1 MRLYESLLETC
12 LNKAWEYQTLA
23 LENPSVACMV
33 LDKHHEILSLETHK
47 KAKTPHAEVLAAKSA
62 LKILR
67 PHLKNDL
74 EKLEDPKT
82 LSDFLKTHHN
92 SAFTDCVFLI
102 TLEPCNSYGKTPACS
117 ELLEI
122 LKPKRVVI
130 ATEENEAKKGGLAR
144 LQKARIETIICRNL
158 ENKAKDLL
166 LPFRVMEQKGRFNLF
181 KLALRMNGD
190 YHHGKITGQKSVIFT
205 HNQRAICDTL
215 IISGKT
221 IRTDNPLLDTRFC
234 DSFYHNKNPNIAIL
248 SKHSINPHSK
258 VFSAPN
264 RLVNTFHDP
273 KDLPLEKGFNF
284 IEGGWEL
291 FESLRDKIDA
301 LLLHSHASMISEAFS
316 ALALKTPFKGRLLHA
331 QILENEALLW
341 IENS

>member
-1 MRLYESLLETC
+1 MRLYESLLEIC

-33 LDKHHEILSLETHK
+33 LDKNHEILSLETHK
-47 KAKTPHAEVLAAKSA
+47 KAKTPHAEVLAAQSA

-67 PHLKNDL
+67 PSLKNDL

-82 LSDFLKTHHN
+82 LSDFLKTHHDN
-92 SAFTDCVFLI
+92 AFTDCVFLI

-117 ELLEI
+117 GLLEI

-130 ATEENEAKKGGLAR
+130 AAEENEAKKGGLTR
-144 LQKARIETIICRNL
+144 LQKAHIETMICRNL

-166 LPFRVMEQKGRFNLF
+166 LPFRIMEQKGRFNLF

-190 YHHGKITGQKSVIFT
+190 YYHGKITGQKSVIFT

-221 IRTDNPLLDTRFC
+221 IRTDNPLLDARFC

-248 SKHSINPHSK
+248 SKHSISPHSK
-258 VFSAPN
+258 VFSTPN

-291 FESLRDKIDA
+291 FESLRDKTDA

-316 ALALKTPFKGRLLHA
+316 AFALKTPFKGRLLHV

>member
-33 LDKHHEILSLETHK
+33 LDKNHEILSLETHK
-47 KAKTPHAEVLAAKSA
+47 KAKTPHAEVLATKSA

-67 PHLKNDL
+67 PHLKSDL
-74 EKLEDPKT
+74 EKLEDPKI
-82 LSDFLKTHHN
+82 LSDFLKTRHDN
-92 SAFTDCVFLI
+92 AFTDCVFLI

-130 ATEENEAKKGGLAR
+130 AAEENEAKKGGLAR
-144 LQKARIETIICRNL
+144 LQKARIETIICHNL
-158 ENKAKDLL
+158 ENKAKNLL

-190 YHHGKITGQKSVIFT
+190 YYHGKITGQKSVIFT
-205 HNQRAICDTL
+205 HNQRAVCDTL

-248 SKHSINPHSK
+248 SKRSINPHSK
-258 VFSAPN
+258 VFSVPN
-264 RLVNTFHDP
+264 RLVNTFNNH

-284 IEGGWEL
+284 IEGGWGL

-301 LLLHSHASMISEAFS
+301 LLLHSHASMIGEAFNT
-316 ALALKTPFKGRLLHA
+316 LALKTPFKGRLLHA

>member
-1 MRLYESLLETC
+1 MRLYESLLEMC

-33 LDKHHEILSLETHK
+33 LDKNHEILSLETHK
-47 KAKTPHAEVLAAKSA
+47 KAKTPHAEVLAAQSA

-67 PHLKNDL
+67 PHLKSDL
-74 EKLEDPKT
+74 ETLEDPKI
-82 LSDFLKTHHN
+82 LSDFLKMRHDN
-92 SAFTDCVFLI
+92 AFKDCVFLI

-130 ATEENEAKKGGLAR
+130 AAEENEAKKGGLAR
-144 LQKARIETIICRNL
+144 LKKARIETIICRNL

-221 IRTDNPLLDTRFC
+221 IRTDNPLLDARFC
-234 DSFYHNKNPNIAIL
+234 DRFYQHKNPNIAIL

-258 VFSAPN
+258 VFSVPN
-264 RLVNTFHDP
+264 RLVNIFNNP

-284 IEGGWEL
+284 IEGGWGL

-301 LLLHSHASMISEAFS
+301 LLLHSHASMISEAFNT
-316 ALALKTPFKGRLLHA
+316 LALKTPFKGRLLHA

>member
-1 MRLYESLLETC
+1 MRLYESLLEIC

-33 LDKHHEILSLETHK
+33 LDKNHEILSLETHK

-67 PHLKNDL
+67 PSLKNDL

-82 LSDFLKTHHN
+82 LSDFLKKHHN
-92 SAFTDCVFLI
+92 NAFTDCVFLI

-130 ATEENEAKKGGLAR
+130 AAEENEAKKGGLAR
-144 LQKARIETIICRNL
+144 LQKARIETIICHNL

-166 LPFRVMEQKGRFNLF
+166 LPFRIMEQKGRFNLF

-190 YHHGKITGQKSVIFT
+190 YYHGKITGQKSVIFT

-221 IRTDNPLLDTRFC
+221 IRTDNPLLDARFC
-234 DSFYHNKNPNIAIL
+234 DSFYQNKNPNIAIL
-248 SKHSINPHSK
+248 SKRSINPHSK

-264 RLVNTFHDP
+264 RLVNAFHDP

-301 LLLHSHASMISEAFS
+301 LLLHSHASMIGEAFN
-316 ALALKTPFKGRLLHA
+316 AFALKTPFKGRLLHV

>member
-1 MRLYESLLETC
+1 MRLYESLLEMC

-33 LDKHHEILSLETHK
+33 LDKNHEILSLETHK
-47 KAKTPHAEVLAAKSA
+47 KAKTPHAEVLAAQSA

-67 PHLKNDL
+67 PSLKNDL

-82 LSDFLKTHHN
+82 LSDFLKTRHDN
-92 SAFTDCVFLI
+92 AFTDCVFLI

-144 LQKARIETIICRNL
+144 LQKARIETMICHNL

-205 HNQRAICDTL
+205 HNQRAVCDTL

-221 IRTDNPLLDTRFC
+221 IRTDNPLLDSRFC

-248 SKHSINPHSK
+248 SKHSISPHSK
-258 VFSAPN
+258 VFSVPN
-264 RLVNTFHDP
+264 RLVNIFNNP

-284 IEGGWEL
+284 IEGGWGL

-316 ALALKTPFKGRLLHA
+316 TLALKTPFKGRLLHA

>member
-1 MRLYESLLETC
+1 MRLYESLLEMC

-47 KAKTPHAEVLAAKSA
+47 KAKTPHAEVLAAQSA

-67 PHLKNDL
+67 PSLKNDL

-82 LSDFLKTHHN
+82 LSDFLKTRHDN
-92 SAFTDCVFLI
+92 AFTDCVFLI

-144 LQKARIETIICRNL
+144 LQKARIETMICHNL

-190 YHHGKITGQKSVIFT
+190 YYHGKITGQKSVIFT
-205 HNQRAICDTL
+205 HNQRAICNTL

-221 IRTDNPLLDTRFC
+221 IRTDNPLLDSRFC

-248 SKHSINPHSK
+248 SKHSISPHSK

-264 RLVNTFHDP
+264 RLVNIFNNP

-284 IEGGWEL
+284 IEGGWGL

-316 ALALKTPFKGRLLHA
+316 AFALKTPFKGRLLHV

>member
-1 MRLYESLLETC
+1 MRLYESLLEMC

-33 LDKHHEILSLETHK
+33 LDKNHEILSLETHK
-47 KAKTPHAEVLAAKSA
+47 KAKTPHAEVLAAQSA

-67 PHLKNDL
+67 PSLKNDL

-82 LSDFLKTHHN
+82 LSDFLKTHHDN
-92 SAFTDCVFLI
+92 AFTDCVFLI

-144 LQKARIETIICRNL
+144 LQKAHIETMICHNL

-190 YHHGKITGQKSVIFT
+190 YYHGKITGQKSVIFT
-205 HNQRAICDTL
+205 HNQRAVCDTL

-221 IRTDNPLLDTRFC
+221 IRTDNPLLDARFC

-248 SKHSINPHSK
+248 SKRSISPNSK
-258 VFSAPN
+258 VFFVPN
-264 RLVNTFHDP
+264 RLVNIFNNP

-284 IEGGWEL
+284 IEGGWGL
-291 FESLRDKIDA
+291 FESLRDKIDV

-316 ALALKTPFKGRLLHA
+316 AFALKTPFKGRLLHV

>member
-1 MRLYESLLETC
+1 MRLYESLLEMC

-82 LSDFLKTHHN
+82 LSDFLKTRHDN
-92 SAFTDCVFLI
+92 AFKDCVFLI

-130 ATEENEAKKGGLAR
+130 AAEENEAKKGGLAR
-144 LQKARIETIICRNL
+144 LKKAHVEAFICHNL

-190 YHHGKITGQKSVIFT
+190 YYHGKITGQKSVIFT

-221 IRTDNPLLDTRFC
+221 IRTDNPLLDSRFC

-248 SKHSINPHSK
+248 SKHSIDPHSK
-258 VFSAPN
+258 VFSVPN
-264 RLVNTFHDP
+264 RLVNIFNNP

-284 IEGGWEL
+284 IEGGWGL
-291 FESLRDKIDA
+291 FESLRDKIDV
-301 LLLHSHASMISEAFS
+301 LLLHSHASMISEAFNT
-316 ALALKTPFKGRLLHA
+316 LALKTPFEGRLLHA

>member
-1 MRLYESLLETC
+1 MRLYESLLEMC

-33 LDKHHEILSLETHK
+33 LDKNHEILSLETHK

-67 PHLKNDL
+67 PSLKSDL

-82 LSDFLKTHHN
+82 LSDFLKTRHDN
-92 SAFTDCVFLI
+92 AFTDCVFLI

-130 ATEENEAKKGGLAR
+130 AAEENEAKKGGLAR
-144 LQKARIETIICRNL
+144 LQKARIETIICHNL

-166 LPFRVMEQKGRFNLF
+166 LPFRIMEQKGRFNLF

-190 YHHGKITGQKSVIFT
+190 YYHGKITGQKSVIFT

-221 IRTDNPLLDTRFC
+221 IRTDDPLLDVRFC
-234 DSFYHNKNPNIAIL
+234 DRFYHNKNPNIAIL
-248 SKHSINPHSK
+248 SKRSINPNSK

-264 RLVNTFHDP
+264 RLVNTFNNP

-284 IEGGWEL
+284 IEGGWGL
-291 FESLRDKIDA
+291 FESLRDKIDV

-316 ALALKTPFKGRLLHA
+316 TLALKTPFKGRLLHA

>member
-1 MRLYESLLETC
+1 MRLYESLLEIC

-82 LSDFLKTHHN
+82 LSDFLKTRHN
-92 SAFTDCVFLI
+92 NAFTDCVFLI

-117 ELLEI
+117 ELLEV
-122 LKPKRVVI
+122 LKPKRVII
-130 ATEENEAKKGGLAR
+130 AAEENEAKKGGLAR
-144 LQKARIETIICRNL
+144 LQKAHIETMICHNL
-158 ENKAKDLL
+158 ESKAKDLL

-190 YHHGKITGQKSVIFT
+190 YYHGKITGQKSVIFT
-205 HNQRAICDTL
+205 HNQRAVCDTL

-221 IRTDNPLLDTRFC
+221 IRTDNPLLDARFC

-248 SKHSINPHSK
+248 SKRSINPNSK
-258 VFSAPN
+258 VFFAPN
-264 RLVNTFHDP
+264 RLVNIFNNP

-284 IEGGWEL
+284 IEGGWGL
-291 FESLRDKIDA
+291 FESLMDKIDA
-301 LLLHSHASMISEAFS
+301 LLLHSHASMINEAFNT
-316 ALALKTPFKGRLLHA
+316 LALKTPFKGRLLHA
-331 QILENEALLW
+331 QTLENEALLW

>member
-1 MRLYESLLETC
+1 MRLYESLLEIC

-33 LDKHHEILSLETHK
+33 LDKNHEILSLETHK
-47 KAKTPHAEVLAAKSA
+47 KAKTPHAEVLAAQSA

-74 EKLEDPKT
+74 EKLEDPKI
-82 LSDFLKTHHN
+82 LSDFLKTRHN
-92 SAFTDCVFLI
+92 NAFTDCVFLI

-144 LQKARIETIICRNL
+144 LQKAHIETMICDDL

-190 YHHGKITGQKSVIFT
+190 YYHGKITGQKSVIFT
-205 HNQRAICDTL
+205 HNQRAVCDTL

-221 IRTDNPLLDTRFC
+221 IRTDNPLLDARFC

-248 SKHSINPHSK
+248 SKHSISPSSK
-258 VFSAPN
+258 VFFAPN
-264 RLVNTFHDP
+264 RLVNIFNNP

-284 IEGGWEL
+284 IEGGWGL
-291 FESLRDKIDA
+291 FESLRDKIDV
-301 LLLHSHASMISEAFS
+301 LLLHSHASMIGEAFS
-316 ALALKTPFKGRLLHA
+316 VIALKTPFKGRLLHA

>member
-1 MRLYESLLETC
+1 MRLYESLLEIC
-12 LNKAWEYQTLA
+12 LNKAWECQTLA

-33 LDKHHEILSLETHK
+33 LDKNHEILSLETHK
-47 KAKTPHAEVLAAKSA
+47 KAKTPHAEVLATKSA

-67 PHLKNDL
+67 PSLKSDL
-74 EKLEDPKT
+74 EKLEDPKI
-82 LSDFLKTHHN
+82 LSDFLKTRHDN
-92 SAFTDCVFLI
+92 AFTDCVFLI

-117 ELLEI
+117 GLLEV

-130 ATEENEAKKGGLAR
+130 AAEENEAKKGGLAR
-144 LQKARIETIICRNL
+144 LQKAHIETIICHNL

-190 YHHGKITGQKSVIFT
+190 YYHGKITGQKSVIFT

-221 IRTDNPLLDTRFC
+221 IRTDNPLLDARFC
-234 DSFYHNKNPNIAIL
+234 DSFYRNKNPNIAIL
-248 SKHSINPHSK
+248 SKRSISPHSK

-264 RLVNTFHDP
+264 RLVNIFNNP
-273 KDLPLEKGFNF
+273 KDLSLERGFNF
-284 IEGGWEL
+284 IEGGWGL

-301 LLLHSHASMISEAFS
+301 LLLHSHASMISEAFNT
-316 ALALKTPFKGRLLHA
+316 LALKTPFKGRLLHA

>member
-1 MRLYESLLETC
+1 MRLYESLLEMC

-23 LENPSVACMV
+23 LENPSVTCMV

-67 PHLKNDL
+67 PSLKNDL

-82 LSDFLKTHHN
+82 LSDFLKTRHDN
-92 SAFTDCVFLI
+92 AFTDCVFLI

-117 ELLEI
+117 GLLEI

-144 LQKARIETIICRNL
+144 LQKARIETMICHNL

-190 YHHGKITGQKSVIFT
+190 YYHGKITGQKSVIFT

-221 IRTDNPLLDTRFC
+221 IRTDNPLLDSRFC

-248 SKHSINPHSK
+248 SKRSISPNSK
-258 VFSAPN
+258 VFFAPN
-264 RLVNTFHDP
+264 RLVNIFNNP

-284 IEGGWEL
+284 IEGGWGL

-301 LLLHSHASMISEAFS
+301 LLLHSHASMISEAFNT
-316 ALALKTPFKGRLLHA
+316 LALKTPFKGRLLHA

>member
-1 MRLYESLLETC
+1 MRLYENLLEMC

-33 LDKHHEILSLETHK
+33 LDKNHEILSLETHK

-67 PHLKNDL
+67 PSLKNDL

-82 LSDFLKTHHN
+82 LSDFLKTRHDN
-92 SAFTDCVFLI
+92 AFTDCVFLI

-130 ATEENEAKKGGLAR
+130 AAEENEAKKGGLAR
-144 LQKARIETIICRNL
+144 LQKAHIETMICCNL

-221 IRTDNPLLDTRFC
+221 IRTDNPLLDARFC

-248 SKHSINPHSK
+248 SKRSISPSSK
-258 VFSAPN
+258 VFFAPN

-273 KDLPLEKGFNF
+273 KDLPLDKGFNF
-284 IEGGWEL
+284 IEGGWGL

-301 LLLHSHASMISEAFS
+301 LLLHSHASMIGEAFS
-316 ALALKTPFKGRLLHA
+316 VIALKTPFKGRLLHA

>member
-1 MRLYESLLETC
+1 MRLYESLLEMC
-12 LNKAWEYQTLA
+12 LNKAWECQTLA

-33 LDKHHEILSLETHK
+33 LDKNHEILSLETHK
-47 KAKTPHAEVLAAKSA
+47 KAKTPHAEVLAAQSA
-62 LKILR
+62 LRILR

-82 LSDFLKTHHN
+82 LSDFLKTRHDN
-92 SAFTDCVFLI
+92 AFTDCVFLI

-130 ATEENEAKKGGLAR
+130 AAEENEAKKGGLAR

-221 IRTDNPLLDTRFC
+221 IRTDNPLLDSRFC
-234 DSFYHNKNPNIAIL
+234 NSFYQHKNPNIAIL
-248 SKHSINPHSK
+248 SKHSISPHSK
-258 VFSAPN
+258 VFSTPN
-264 RLVNTFHDP
+264 RLVNIFNNS

-284 IEGGWEL
+284 IEGGWGL
-291 FESLRDKIDA
+291 FESLRDKIDV

-316 ALALKTPFKGRLLHA
+316 AFALKTPFKGRLLHA

>member
-1 MRLYESLLETC
+1 MRLYESLLEMC

-67 PHLKNDL
+67 PSLKNDL

-92 SAFTDCVFLI
+92 NAFTDCVFLI

-130 ATEENEAKKGGLAR
+130 AAEENEAKKGGLAR
-144 LQKARIETIICRNL
+144 LQKARIETIICHNL

-205 HNQRAICDTL
+205 HNQRAICNTL

-221 IRTDNPLLDTRFC
+221 IRTDNPLLDARFC
-234 DSFYHNKNPNIAIL
+234 DSLYQNKNPNIAIL
-248 SKHSINPHSK
+248 SKRSINPHSK

-284 IEGGWEL
+284 IEGGWGL
-291 FESLRDKIDA
+291 FESLRDKIDV

-316 ALALKTPFKGRLLHA
+316 TLALKTPFKGRLLHA
-331 QILENEALLW
+331 QTLENEALLW

>member
-1 MRLYESLLETC
+1 MRLYESLLEIC

-74 EKLEDPKT
+74 EKLEDPKI
-82 LSDFLKTHHN
+82 LSDFLKKHHN
-92 SAFTDCVFLI
+92 NAFKDCVFLI

-117 ELLEI
+117 ELLEV
-122 LKPKRVVI
+122 LKPKRVII
-130 ATEENEAKKGGLAR
+130 AAEENEAKKGGLAR
-144 LQKARIETIICRNL
+144 LQKAHIETMICHNL
-158 ENKAKDLL
+158 ESKAKDLL

-190 YHHGKITGQKSVIFT
+190 YYHGKITGPKSVIFT

-221 IRTDNPLLDTRFC
+221 IRTDNPLLDSRFC

-248 SKHSINPHSK
+248 SKHSISPHSK
-258 VFSAPN
+258 VFFAPN
-264 RLVNTFHDP
+264 RLVNIFNNP

-284 IEGGWEL
+284 IEGGWGL
-291 FESLRDKIDA
+291 FESLRDKIDV
-301 LLLHSHASMISEAFS
+301 LLLHSHASMIGEAFS
-316 ALALKTPFKGRLLHA
+316 TLALKTPFKGRLLHA

>member
-33 LDKHHEILSLETHK
+33 LDKNHEILSLETHK

-82 LSDFLKTHHN
+82 LSDFLKTRHDN
-92 SAFTDCVFLI
+92 AFTDCVFLI

-190 YHHGKITGQKSVIFT
+190 YYHGKITGQKSVIFT
-205 HNQRAICDTL
+205 HNQRAICNTL

-221 IRTDNPLLDTRFC
+221 IRTDNSLLDSRFC

-248 SKHSINPHSK
+248 SKHSISPHSK

-264 RLVNTFHDP
+264 RLVNIFNNP

-284 IEGGWEL
+284 IEGGWGL

-301 LLLHSHASMISEAFS
+301 LLLHSHASMISEAFN
-316 ALALKTPFKGRLLHA
+316 AFALKTPFKGRLLHV

>member
-1 MRLYESLLETC
+1 MRLYESLLEMC

-33 LDKHHEILSLETHK
+33 LDKNHEILSLETHK

-74 EKLEDPKT
+74 ETLEDPKI
-82 LSDFLKTHHN
+82 LSDFLKTRHDN
-92 SAFTDCVFLI
+92 AFTDCVFLI

-117 ELLEI
+117 ELLEV
-122 LKPKRVVI
+122 LKPKRVII
-130 ATEENEAKKGGLAR
+130 AAEENEAKKGGLAR
-144 LQKARIETIICRNL
+144 LQKARIETMICRNL

-166 LPFRVMEQKGRFNLF
+166 LPFRVMGQKGRFNLF

-190 YHHGKITGQKSVIFT
+190 YHHGKITGPKSVIFT

-221 IRTDNPLLDTRFC
+221 IRTDNPLLDARFC

-248 SKHSINPHSK
+248 SKRSINPNSK
-258 VFSAPN
+258 VFFAPN
-264 RLVNTFHDP
+264 RLVNIFNNP

-291 FESLRDKIDA
+291 FESLRDKIDV
-301 LLLHSHASMISEAFS
+301 LLLHSHASMISEAFNT
-316 ALALKTPFKGRLLHA
+316 LALKTPFKGRLLHA

>member
-1 MRLYESLLETC
+1 MRLYESLLEMC

-47 KAKTPHAEVLAAKSA
+47 KAKTPHAEVLAAKST

-67 PHLKNDL
+67 PSLKNDL

-92 SAFTDCVFLI
+92 NAFTDCVFLI

-130 ATEENEAKKGGLAR
+130 AAEENEAKKGGLAR
-144 LQKARIETIICRNL
+144 LQKSRIETIICHNL

-205 HNQRAICDTL
+205 HNQRAICNTL
-215 IISGKT
+215 ITSGKT
-221 IRTDNPLLDTRFC
+221 IRTDNPLLDARFC
-234 DSFYHNKNPNIAIL
+234 DSFYQNKNPNIAIL
-248 SKHSINPHSK
+248 SKRSISPHSK

-284 IEGGWEL
+284 IEGGWGL
-291 FESLRDKIDA
+291 FESLRDKIDI
-301 LLLHSHASMISEAFS
+301 LLLHSHASMISEAFNT
-316 ALALKTPFKGRLLHA
+316 LALKTPFKGRLLHA

>member
-1 MRLYESLLETC
+1 MRLYESLLEMC

-47 KAKTPHAEVLAAKSA
+47 KAKTPHAEVLAAQSA

-67 PHLKNDL
+67 PSLKNDL
-74 EKLEDPKT
+74 EKLEDPKM
-82 LSDFLKTHHN
+82 LSDFLKKHHN
-92 SAFTDCVFLI
+92 NAFTDCVFLI

-130 ATEENEAKKGGLAR
+130 AAEENEAKKGGLAR
-144 LQKARIETIICRNL
+144 LQKARIETIICHNL

-166 LPFRVMEQKGRFNLF
+166 LPFRIMEQKGRFNLF

-221 IRTDNPLLDTRFC
+221 IRTDNPLLDARFC

-248 SKHSINPHSK
+248 SKRLINPHSK

-284 IEGGWEL
+284 IEGGWGL

-301 LLLHSHASMISEAFS
+301 LLLHSHASMIGEAFN

>member
-1 MRLYESLLETC
+1 MRLYESLLEIC
-12 LNKAWEYQTLA
+12 LNKAWEHQTLA

-33 LDKHHEILSLETHK
+33 LDKNHEILSLETHK

-82 LSDFLKTHHN
+82 LSDFLKTHHDN
-92 SAFTDCVFLI
+92 AFKDCVFLI

-144 LQKARIETIICRNL
+144 LKKACIETIICHNL

-166 LPFRVMEQKGRFNLF
+166 LPFRIMEQKGCFNLF

-190 YHHGKITGQKSVIFT
+190 YHHGKITGQKSVVFT

-221 IRTDNPLLDTRFC
+221 IRTDNPLLDARFC
-234 DSFYHNKNPNIAIL
+234 DSFYQNKNPNIAIL
-248 SKHSINPHSK
+248 SKRSINPHSK

-301 LLLHSHASMISEAFS
+301 LLLHSHASMIGEAFS
-316 ALALKTPFKGRLLHA
+316 AFALKTPFKGRLLHA

>member
-1 MRLYESLLETC
+1 MRLYESLLEIC

-33 LDKHHEILSLETHK
+33 LDKNHEILSLETHK

-62 LKILR
+62 LRILR

-82 LSDFLKTHHN
+82 LSDFLKTRHDN
-92 SAFTDCVFLI
+92 AFTDCVFLI

-130 ATEENEAKKGGLAR
+130 AAEENEAKKGGLAR

-221 IRTDNPLLDTRFC
+221 IRTDNPLLDARFC
-234 DSFYHNKNPNIAIL
+234 DRFYHNKNPNIAIL
-248 SKHSINPHSK
+248 SKRSINPHSK

-284 IEGGWEL
+284 IEGGWGL

-301 LLLHSHASMISEAFS
+301 LLLHSHASMINEAFS
-316 ALALKTPFKGRLLHA
+316 VFALKTPFKGRLLHA
-331 QILENEALLW
+331 QTLENEALLW

>member
-1 MRLYESLLETC
+1 MRLYESLLEMC

-33 LDKHHEILSLETHK
+33 LDRNHEILSLETHK
-47 KAKTPHAEVLAAKSA
+47 KAKTPHAEVLAAQSA

-67 PHLKNDL
+67 PSLKNDL

-82 LSDFLKTHHN
+82 LSDFLKTHHDN
-92 SAFTDCVFLI
+92 AFTDCVFLI

-117 ELLEI
+117 GLLEI

-130 ATEENEAKKGGLAR
+130 AAEENEAKKGGLAR
-144 LQKARIETIICRNL
+144 LKKARIETIICHNL

-166 LPFRVMEQKGRFNLF
+166 LPFRIMEQRGRFNLF

-221 IRTDNPLLDTRFC
+221 IRTDNPLLDARFC
-234 DSFYHNKNPNIAIL
+234 DRFYQHKNPNIAIL
-248 SKHSINPHSK
+248 SKRPINPHSK
-258 VFSAPN
+258 VFSVPN

-301 LLLHSHASMISEAFS
+301 LLLHSHASMISEAFN

>member
-1 MRLYESLLETC
+1 MRLYESLLEIC
-12 LNKAWEYQTLA
+12 LNKAWEHQTLA

-33 LDKHHEILSLETHK
+33 LDKNHEILSLETHK
-47 KAKTPHAEVLAAKSA
+47 KAKTPHAEVLAAQSA

-67 PHLKNDL
+67 PGLKNDL

-82 LSDFLKTHHN
+82 LSDFLKTHHDN
-92 SAFTDCVFLI
+92 AFKDCVFLI

-117 ELLEI
+117 GLLEI

-144 LQKARIETIICRNL
+144 LQKARIDGVVCESL

-166 LPFRVMEQKGRFNLF
+166 LPFRIMEQKGRFNLF

-190 YHHGKITGQKSVIFT
+190 YCHGKITGQKSVVFT

-215 IISGKT
+215 IVSGKT
-221 IRTDNPLLDTRFC
+221 IRTDNPLLDARFC
-234 DSFYHNKNPNIAIL
+234 DSFYQNKNPNIAIL
-248 SKHSINPHSK
+248 SKRSIDPNSK

-264 RLVNTFHDP
+264 RLVNAFCDP

-316 ALALKTPFKGRLLHA
+316 AFALKTPFKGRLLHA
-331 QILENEALLW
+331 RILENEALLW

>member
-1 MRLYESLLETC
+1 MRLYESLLEIC

-47 KAKTPHAEVLAAKSA
+47 KAKTPHAEVLAAQSA
-62 LKILR
+62 LRILR

-74 EKLEDPKT
+74 EKLEDPKI
-82 LSDFLKTHHN
+82 LSDFLKTRHDN
-92 SAFTDCVFLI
+92 AFTDCVFLI

-144 LQKARIETIICRNL
+144 LQKARIETIICHNL

-221 IRTDNPLLDTRFC
+221 IRTDNPLLDARFC

-248 SKHSINPHSK
+248 SKRSISPDSK
-258 VFSAPN
+258 VFSVPN
-264 RLVNTFHDP
+264 RLVNAFNNP

-284 IEGGWEL
+284 IEGGWGL
-291 FESLRDKIDA
+291 FESLRDKIDV

-316 ALALKTPFKGRLLHA
+316 TLALKTPFKGRLLHA

>member
-1 MRLYESLLETC
+1 MRLYESLLEIC
-12 LNKAWEYQTLA
+12 LNKAWECQTLA

-33 LDKHHEILSLETHK
+33 LDKNHEILSLETHK

-82 LSDFLKTHHN
+82 LSDFLKTRHDN
-92 SAFTDCVFLI
+92 AFTDCVFLI

-144 LQKARIETIICRNL
+144 LQKARIETMICHNL

-205 HNQRAICDTL
+205 HNQRAVCDTL

-221 IRTDNPLLDTRFC
+221 IRTDNPLLDARFC

-248 SKHSINPHSK
+248 SKHSISPHSK

-264 RLVNTFHDP
+264 RLVNIFNNP

-284 IEGGWEL
+284 IEGGWGL

-316 ALALKTPFKGRLLHA
+316 AFALKTPFKGRLLHV

>member
-1 MRLYESLLETC
+1 MRLYESLLEMC
-12 LNKAWEYQTLA
+12 LNKAWEHQTLA

-33 LDKHHEILSLETHK
+33 LDKHHEILSLEAHK

-67 PHLKNDL
+67 PHLKNNL
-74 EKLEDPKT
+74 EKLEDPKI
-82 LSDFLKTHHN
+82 LSDFLKTRHDN
-92 SAFTDCVFLI
+92 AFKDCVFLI

-122 LKPKRVVI
+122 LKPKRVII
-130 ATEENEAKKGGLAR
+130 AAEENEAKKGGLAR
-144 LQKARIETIICRNL
+144 LQKAHIETIICHNL

-205 HNQRAICDTL
+205 HNQRAVCDTL

-221 IRTDNPLLDTRFC
+221 IRTDNPLLDARFC

-248 SKHSINPHSK
+248 SKHSISPHSK
-258 VFSAPN
+258 VFFVPN
-264 RLVNTFHDP
+264 RLVNIFNNP

-284 IEGGWEL
+284 IEGGWGL
-291 FESLRDKIDA
+291 FEGLRDKIDA
-301 LLLHSHASMISEAFS
+301 LLLHSHASMISEAFNT
-316 ALALKTPFKGRLLHA
+316 LALKTPFKGRLLHA

>member
-1 MRLYESLLETC
+1 MRLYESLLEMC

-33 LDKHHEILSLETHK
+33 LDKNHEILSLETHK
-47 KAKTPHAEVLAAKSA
+47 KAKTPHAEVLAAQSA

-67 PHLKNDL
+67 PSLKNDL

-82 LSDFLKTHHN
+82 LSDFLKKHHDN
-92 SAFTDCVFLI
+92 AFTDCVFLI

-117 ELLEI
+117 GLLEI
-122 LKPKRVVI
+122 LKPQRVVI

-144 LQKARIETIICRNL
+144 LQKARIETIICHNL

-166 LPFRVMEQKGRFNLF
+166 LPFRIMEQKGRFNLF

-190 YHHGKITGQKSVIFT
+190 YYHGKITGQKSVVFT

-215 IISGKT
+215 IVSGKT
-221 IRTDNPLLDTRFC
+221 IRTDNPLLDARFC
-234 DSFYHNKNPNIAIL
+234 DRFYQHKNPNIAIL
-248 SKHSINPHSK
+248 SKRSINPHSK
-258 VFSAPN
+258 VFSVPN
-264 RLVNTFHDP
+264 RLVNTFHNP

-291 FESLRDKIDA
+291 FESLRDKTDA
-301 LLLHSHASMISEAFS
+301 LLLHSHASMIGEAFS

>member
-1 MRLYESLLETC
+1 MRLYESLLEMC

-47 KAKTPHAEVLAAKSA
+47 KAKTPHAEVLAAKSV

-67 PHLKNDL
+67 PSLKNDL
-74 EKLEDPKT
+74 EKLEDPKM
-82 LSDFLKTHHN
+82 LSDFLKKHHN
-92 SAFTDCVFLI
+92 NAFTDCVFLI

-130 ATEENEAKKGGLAR
+130 AAEENEAKKGGLAR

-190 YHHGKITGQKSVIFT
+190 YYHGKITGQKSVIFT
-205 HNQRAICDTL
+205 HNQRAVCDTL

-221 IRTDNPLLDTRFC
+221 IRTDNPLLDARFC

-248 SKHSINPHSK
+248 SKRSISPHSK

-264 RLVNTFHDP
+264 RLVNIFNNP

-284 IEGGWEL
+284 IEGGWGL

-301 LLLHSHASMISEAFS
+301 LLLHSHASMINEAFS
-316 ALALKTPFKGRLLHA
+316 VIALKTPFKGRLLHA

>member
-1 MRLYESLLETC
+1 MRLYESLLEMC

-47 KAKTPHAEVLAAKSA
+47 KAKTSHAEVLAAKSA

-82 LSDFLKTHHN
+82 LSDFLKKHHN
-92 SAFTDCVFLI
+92 NAFTDCVFLI

-144 LQKARIETIICRNL
+144 LQKARIETIICHNL

-166 LPFRVMEQKGRFNLF
+166 LPFRIMEQKGRFNLF

-205 HNQRAICDTL
+205 HNQRAVCDTL
-215 IISGKT
+215 IVSGKT
-221 IRTDNPLLDTRFC
+221 IRTDNSLLDARFC
-234 DSFYHNKNPNIAIL
+234 DSFYQNKNPNIAIL
-248 SKHSINPHSK
+248 SKRSINPNSK

-264 RLVNTFHDP
+264 RLVNIFNNP

-284 IEGGWEL
+284 IEGGWGL
-291 FESLRDKIDA
+291 FESLRDKIDV
-301 LLLHSHASMISEAFS
+301 LLLHSHASMISEAFNT
-316 ALALKTPFKGRLLHA
+316 LALKTPFKGRLLHA

>member
-1 MRLYESLLETC
+1 MRLYESLLEMC

-67 PHLKNDL
+67 PSLKNDL

-82 LSDFLKTHHN
+82 LSDFLKTHHDN
-92 SAFTDCVFLI
+92 AFTDCVFLI

-144 LQKARIETIICRNL
+144 LQKARIETIICHNL

-221 IRTDNPLLDTRFC
+221 IRTDNPLLDARFC
-234 DSFYHNKNPNIAIL
+234 DRFYQNKNPNIAIL
-248 SKHSINPHSK
+248 SKRSINPHSK

-264 RLVNTFHDP
+264 RLVNAFNNP

-301 LLLHSHASMISEAFS
+301 LLLHSHASMIGESFS
-316 ALALKTPFKGRLLHA
+316 VFALKTPFKGRLLHA

>member
-1 MRLYESLLETC
+1 MRLYESLLEMC

-47 KAKTPHAEVLAAKSA
+47 KAKTPHAEVLAAQSA
-62 LKILR
+62 LRILR

-82 LSDFLKTHHN
+82 LSDFLKTRHDN
-92 SAFTDCVFLI
+92 AFTDCVFLI

-130 ATEENEAKKGGLAR
+130 AAEENEAKKGGLAR

-190 YHHGKITGQKSVIFT
+190 YYHGKITGQKSVIFT

-221 IRTDNPLLDTRFC
+221 IRTDNPLLDARFC

-248 SKHSINPHSK
+248 SKHSIDPHSK
-258 VFSAPN
+258 VFSVPN
-264 RLVNTFHDP
+264 RLVNTFNNP

-284 IEGGWEL
+284 IEGGWGL

-301 LLLHSHASMISEAFS
+301 LLLHSHASIISEAFNT
-316 ALALKTPFKGRLLHA
+316 LALKTPFKGRLLHA

>member
-1 MRLYESLLETC
+1 MRLYESLLEMC
-12 LNKAWEYQTLA
+12 LNKAWEHQTLA

-33 LDKHHEILSLETHK
+33 LDKNHEILSLETHK

-74 EKLEDPKT
+74 EKLEDPKI
-82 LSDFLKTHHN
+82 LSDFLKTRHDN
-92 SAFTDCVFLI
+92 AFTDCVFLI

-117 ELLEI
+117 GLLEV

-130 ATEENEAKKGGLAR
+130 AAEENEAKKGGLAR
-144 LQKARIETIICRNL
+144 LQKAHIETMICHNL

-205 HNQRAICDTL
+205 HNQRAVCDTL

-221 IRTDNPLLDTRFC
+221 IRTDDPLLDARFC
-234 DSFYHNKNPNIAIL
+234 DRFYHNKNPNIAIL
-248 SKHSINPHSK
+248 SKHSISPHLK
-258 VFSAPN
+258 VFSVPN
-264 RLVNTFHDP
+264 RLVNTFNNP

-284 IEGGWEL
+284 IEGGWGL

-316 ALALKTPFKGRLLHA
+316 AFALKTPFKGRLLHV

>member
-1 MRLYESLLETC
+1 MRLYESLLEIC
-12 LNKAWEYQTLA
+12 LNKAWEHQTLA

-33 LDKHHEILSLETHK
+33 LDKNHEILSLETHK
-47 KAKTPHAEVLAAKSA
+47 KAKTSHAEVLAAKSA

-82 LSDFLKTHHN
+82 LSDFLKTRHDN
-92 SAFTDCVFLI
+92 AFKDCVFLI

-117 ELLEI
+117 GLLEV

-130 ATEENEAKKGGLAR
+130 AAEENEAKKGGLAR
-144 LQKARIETIICRNL
+144 LQKARIETIICHNL

-190 YHHGKITGQKSVIFT
+190 YYHGKITGPKSVIFT
-205 HNQRAICDTL
+205 HNQRAMCDTL

-221 IRTDNPLLDTRFC
+221 IRTDNPLLDSRFC

-248 SKHSINPHSK
+248 SKHSINPNSK

-264 RLVNTFHDP
+264 RLVNIFNNP

-284 IEGGWEL
+284 IEGGWGL
-291 FESLRDKIDA
+291 FESLRDKIDV
-301 LLLHSHASMISEAFS
+301 LLLHSHASMIGKAFNT
-316 ALALKTPFKGRLLHA
+316 LALKTPFKGRLLHA

>member
-33 LDKHHEILSLETHK
+33 LDKNHEILSLETHK
-47 KAKTPHAEVLAAKSA
+47 KAKTPHAEVLAAQSA
-62 LKILR
+62 LRILR

-82 LSDFLKTHHN
+82 LSDFLKTRHDN
-92 SAFTDCVFLI
+92 AFTDCVFLI

-130 ATEENEAKKGGLAR
+130 AAEENEAKKGGLAR

-221 IRTDNPLLDTRFC
+221 IRTDNPLLDARFC

-248 SKHSINPHSK
+248 SKRSINPHSK

-316 ALALKTPFKGRLLHA
+316 TLALKTPFKGRLLHA